1 MTRINTNISSLTAQ
15 NSLANANTAL
25 QTAMTRLST
34 GLRINSGKDDPAG
47 LIAAAQLGSE
57 IASTNQAISNTTA
70 ANSMIDTADTALTQ
84 VTKLLNTIQTLIT
97 QTAND
102 ATMSDAQKAANQT
115 VIDSS
120 LAAINRIAQT
130 TNYQG
135 RNMLD
140 GSLGYIYEPT
150 TSGSMD
156 DVASLQ
162 INSAVYDATD
172 GTDVTISVGTAATVA
187 TVTATLTSDKLST
200 DLTLKLTGNDGSY
213 VFTFAKDTAGSV
225 VEQAINALTDSTGI
239 SAKDTSGSLALTST
253 GYGSKAS
260 VQADVKSGT
269 LTLDK
274 TYAAGDDVIATV
286 NGITAQGN
294 GNTLSVNTGTLSMSA
309 TMVADATG
317 DSTFTITGGGATFQL
332 GATINTNNQARLGL
346 QSVDTGSL
354 GGVDGLLYQ
363 LASDGDT
370 SLTSGDLTT
379 ASKIVTEA
387 LDQITSIRG
396 RLGAFQSSTLESN
409 SATLSDT
416 VTALTNA
423 QSVIQDADFAA
434 ETANL
439 TRAQILVQSGT
450 AVLKIAN
457 KNPENVL
464 TLLQ

>member
-1 MTRINTNISSLTAQ
+1 
-15 NSLANANTAL
+15 
-25 QTAMTRLST
+25 
-34 GLRINSGKDDPAG
+34 
-47 LIAAAQLGSE
+47 
-57 IASTNQAISNTTA
+57 
-70 ANSMIDTADTALTQ
+70 
-84 VTKLLNTIQTLIT
+84 
-97 QTAND
+97 
-102 ATMSDAQKAANQT
+102 MSDAQKAANQT

>member
-1 MTRINTNISSLTAQ
+1 MTRINTNVSSLTAQ
-15 NSLANANTAL
+15 QNLAKSNDQL

-34 GLRINSGKDDPAG
+34 GLRINSGKDDPSG
-47 LIAAAQLGSE
+47 LIAAAQLGSQ
-57 IASTNQAISNTTA
+57 IASTNQAISNTTSA
-70 ANSMIDTADTALTQ
+70 TNMIDTADTALTQ
-84 VTKLLNTIQTLIT
+84 VTTLLNTIQTLIT

-102 ATMSDAQKAANQT
+102 ATMSDSEKAANQT

-130 TNYQG
+130 TTYQG
-135 RNMLD
+135 RNLLD
-140 GSLGYIYEPT
+140 GSLGYISKAT

-162 INSAVYDATD
+162 INSAVYDATS
-172 GTDVTISVGTAATVA
+172 GTDVAINVGTAATVA

-200 DLTLKLTGNDGSY
+200 DLTLKLTGNDGSH
-213 VFTFAKDTAGSV
+213 VFTFAQDASGADV
-225 VEQAINALTDSTGI
+225 QDAINALTDSTGI
-239 SAKDTSGSLALTST
+239 TALDTSGSLALTST

-260 VQADVKSGT
+260 VQATVISGT

-274 TYAAGDDVIATV
+274 TYAKGADVIATV

-317 DSTFTITGGGATFQL
+317 ASSFTITGGGATFQL
-332 GATINTNNQARLGL
+332 GSTINTNNQARMGI

-363 LASDGDT
+363 LASDGNT

-387 LDQITSIRG
+387 LDQVTSLSG
-396 RLGAFQSSTLESN
+396 RLGAFESATLKTNSSTL
-409 SATLSDT
+409 TDT
-416 VTALTNA
+416 VTALTSA
-423 QSVIQDADFAA
+423 QSNIQDADFAT